1 MDESTHLI
9 WSNEHRGWRR
19 PGGLGYSV
27 HVEEAGRF
35 TRQQA
40 LEKCRRALVGWRPGT
55 PYPDIP
61 VAERCVMLIL
71 GRSEFGNAS
80 PLNE

>member
-1 MDESTHLI
+1 VIDESTHLK
-9 WSNEHRGWRR
+9 SNKRRGWRR

-27 HVEEAGRF
+27 HAEEAGRF

-40 LEKCRRALVGWRPGT
+40 LEECRRALVGWRPGT

-61 VAERCVMLIL
+61 VAERYVMLIL
-71 GRSEFGNAS
+71 GRGELGNAS